1 MRNILYKA
9 QELLQNHYKKA
20 IVGILICLM
29 VIGTAIYLNIPN
41 IKTLMTYNEILT
53 ASGVEEVSATQ
64 EQDLFEQSNNTSS
77 ESLVDAEEYKGK
89 QAEIENMEKR
99 IDAIDN
105 FLTVTLTDCASNFM
119 DAYTKY
125 SSTQNPANLE
135 TLQSLMTEEYS
146 KEFGNADVTEGNY
159 LAYTMWFADLDKDV
173 VSVYVETRAGNSFI
187 LQYTESDNKG
197 WLLCGIEQVK

>member
-1 MRNILYKA
+1 MSNILYKTK
-9 QELLQNHYKKA
+9 ELLQNHYKKV
-20 IVGILICLM
+20 IIGIIICLM
-29 VIGTAIYLNIPN
+29 VIGTAIYLIIPN
-41 IKTLMTYNEILT
+41 IKTLITYNEILT
-53 ASGVEEVSATQ
+53 ASGVEEVTGTQ
-64 EQDLFEQSNNTSS
+64 EQDLFEQSNNTNS
-77 ESLVDAEEYKGK
+77 ESLVNAEEYKEK
-89 QAEIENMEKR
+89 QAEIEAMEKR

-135 TLQSLMTEEYS
+135 KLQSFMTEEYS

-173 VSVYVETRAGNSFI
+173 VSVYVETRAGNAFI
-187 LQYTESDNKG
+187 LQYIDSNIKG
-197 WLLCGIEQVK
+197 WLVCGMEQVK

>member
-77 ESLVDAEEYKGK
+77 ESLVDAEEYEEK

-135 TLQSLMTEEYS
+135 TLQSFMTEEYS

>member
-41 IKTLMTYNEILT
+41 IKTLMTYNEILV

-77 ESLVDAEEYKGK
+77 ESLVDAEEYEEK

-135 TLQSLMTEEYS
+135 TLQSFMTEEYS